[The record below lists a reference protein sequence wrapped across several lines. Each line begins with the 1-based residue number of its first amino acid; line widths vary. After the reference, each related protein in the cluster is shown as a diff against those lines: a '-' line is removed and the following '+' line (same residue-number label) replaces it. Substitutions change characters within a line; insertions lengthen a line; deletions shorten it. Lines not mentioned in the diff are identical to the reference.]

1 MIKERHIE
9 VVKQARL
16 LLSGEPSESIEY
28 LWIACHGYGQN
39 VDRFIHKFK
48 DLDAKHLVICPE
60 GLSRF
65 YSQGLEGE
73 VAASWMTK
81 RDRLK
86 EIEDHSNYLQQVY
99 EYYSAKCPNA
109 KIILFGFSQGTATI
123 CRWYDKAQPKAD
135 FLIMWAGSIPQDL
148 EAKPSNNPFKD
159 ISLHFV
165 YGSEDQYINSEN
177 LKKLYSLFESYGFD
191 HIKKHRFE
199 GKHTVDRPS
208 LIELVE
214 SEITS

>member
-39 VDRFIHKFK
+39 VDRFIQKFR
-48 DLDAKHLVICPE
+48 DLDDKHLVICPE

-65 YSQGLEGE
+65 YSKGLAGE

-86 EIEDHSNYLQQVY
+86 EIEDHSNYIQQVY
-99 EYYSAKCPNA
+99 EYYSDKCPNA

-123 CRWYDKAQPKAD
+123 CRWYDKA
-135 FLIMWAGSIPQDL
+135 
-148 EAKPSNNPFKD
+148 
-159 ISLHFV
+159 
-165 YGSEDQYINSEN
+165 
-177 LKKLYSLFESYGFD
+177 
-191 HIKKHRFE
+191 
-199 GKHTVDRPS
+199 
-208 LIELVE
+208 
-214 SEITS
+214 